1 MVHTQIAEWPGTRRC
16 TTRSILL
23 PQFGHRFEDERERE
37 RGDRLLSNM
46 LGAPIGKEN
55 RK

>member
-1 MVHTQIAEWPGTRRC
+1 MVHTRIAEWPGTRRC
-16 TTRSILL
+16 TTHSILL
-23 PQFGHRFEDERERE
+23 PVWTSFEDERERE